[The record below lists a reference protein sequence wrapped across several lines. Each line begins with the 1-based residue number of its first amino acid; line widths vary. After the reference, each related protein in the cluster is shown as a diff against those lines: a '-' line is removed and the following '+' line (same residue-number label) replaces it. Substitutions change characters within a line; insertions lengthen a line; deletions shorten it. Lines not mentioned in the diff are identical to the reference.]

1 MNFSQYFNPVSLIAA
16 VPGFVE
22 FEVRAVRLVTK
33 HVSCWQDPL
42 ALKVN
47 QVSMPFDLHPQRCAI
62 GLLATLPFRMP
73 ELHLHTWRL
82 QIRSDACATIMGL
95 T

>member
-1 MNFSQYFNPVSLIAA
+1 MNFSQYTNPVFLISA

-22 FEVRAVRLVTK
+22 FEVRAVRLVTN

-47 QVSMPFDLHPQRCAI
+47 QVSMPFDLHPQRCVI
-62 GLLATLPFRMP
+62 GLLATLHIR
-73 ELHLHTWRL
+73 LRLHTLRL
-82 QIRSDACATIMGL
+82 LIRSDACATIMGL